1 METCFELP
9 KFSLQPA
16 PALEISPKDRLKGE
30 GERGIVLSPLLCH
43 PLHYQP
49 LLPHPV
55 LTTPPPG
62 GDPGLG
68 LGPLDGGRLGIVWQP
83 ADSGQHSGLINCHPG
98 SLLVQCELRRAVGWL
113 QQSIPSTSFSSSP
126 PPVTEFKFDIRQQ
139 RKGGEHRL
147 LRCSLLLVIWEG
159 AGISFYSAQSLLAGP
174 SL

>member
-1 METCFELP
+1 MG
-9 KFSLQPA
+9 
-16 PALEISPKDRLKGE
+16 SPKDRLKGG

-113 QQSIPSTSFSSSP
+113 QAHKFAASWTH
-126 PPVTEFKFDIRQQ
+126 ELRGAFKRRTFQEENLSMKR
-139 RKGGEHRL
+139 
-147 LRCSLLLVIWEG
+147 SLDEIYPFN
-159 AGISFYSAQSLLAGP
+159 S
-174 SL
+174 